1 MRGLLSI
8 YGKSWAFQVALVVK
22 NLPAKTHGFYPRIGK
37 IPCRRAWQP
46 SPVFWPGK
54 SHGQRSLVGYSP
66 RGHKRVSH
74 DLATNSQYSLSQLC
88 LFGNYRYLLFLSIIP
103 LYFQS
108 THLTFILNVLQ
119 LCFLL
124 DMKRFLL
131 NRSSL
136 IIKAA
141 VL

>member
-1 MRGLLSI
+1 MAIHFNILD
-8 YGKSWAFQVALVVK
+8 GKS
-22 NLPAKTHGFYPRIGK
+22 Y
-37 IPCRRAWQP
+37 
-46 SPVFWPGK
+46 
-54 SHGQRSLVGYSP
+54 GQRSLVGYSP
-66 RGHKRVSH
+66 QGHKRVSH
-74 DLATNSQYSLSQLC
+74 DLATKSQYSLSQLC

-103 LYFQS
+103 LYFQR